1 MGPEQ
6 PASPIEPVRWIELL
20 ELLEFDRIVFRRSPA
35 CQRRCSR
42 PGGLP
47 EWQTG
52 TAPPPGPAFVSFAS
66 LPPSELLRPLQPPN
80 QLTLQQVVSF
90 HRKSV
95 QQSPPLS
102 RRALLSS
109 DQFNGPFESSD
120 PATTPDRRQL
130 ENRPREPVRSY
141 RAAACAATATGRSTR
156 MRSAAS
162 PTKRAVRRA
171 VRATPRYVSIGLETR
186 GRARM
191 LRGLRAKITGGR
203 WARRGSIGACL
214 AVAKALPLD
223 HV

>member
-6 PASPIEPVRWIELL
+6 PASPIESIRWIELL
-20 ELLEFDRIVFRRSPA
+20 ESDRIVFRRPPA

-52 TAPPPGPAFVSFAS
+52 TAPPPGPASVSFAS
-66 LPPSELLRPLQPPN
+66 LPPMSCCGPLRPPN
-80 QLTLQQVVSF
+80 QLTLQQVDSF
-90 HRKSV
+90 HRKSI

-130 ENRPREPVRSY
+130 EKRPREPERSY

-156 MRSAAS
+156 MSSAAS
-162 PTKRAVRRA
+162 PTRRAVRRA
-171 VRATPRYVSIGLETR
+171 VRATPRYVSIGLETH
-186 GRARM
+186 GPAQM
-191 LRGLRAKITGGR
+191 LRGLRARITGGR
-203 WARRGSIGACL
+203 CVRRGSIGACQ
-214 AVAKALPLD
+214 AVAKAFPLD
-223 HV
+223 HA